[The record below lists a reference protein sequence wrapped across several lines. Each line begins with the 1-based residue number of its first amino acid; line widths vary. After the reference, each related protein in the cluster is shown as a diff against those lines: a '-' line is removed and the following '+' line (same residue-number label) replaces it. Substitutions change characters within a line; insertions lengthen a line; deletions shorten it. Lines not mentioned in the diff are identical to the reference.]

1 MTTEVQYVQDLC
13 GTCQE
18 GRAQEERG
26 ERRKEGRK
34 EINEYAARSL
44 KERVAL
50 LQASCLDYSKSV

>member
-34 EINEYAARSL
+34 EINEYVARSL
-44 KERVAL
+44 KERLAL
-50 LQASCLDYSKSV
+50 LQASCLD